1 MMFLGVLMLFP
12 AVFCDFLVEYK
23 PEQAIERRSVNKL
36 GIQTIQ
42 KARKHNMG
50 FAAMAERQ

>member
-1 MMFLGVLMLFP
+1 MFLGVLMLFP

-23 PEQAIERRSVNKL
+23 PEQAIERQSVNKL